1 MSGHELQDNDLISR
15 STTVVAADT
24 SDETI
29 LIDID
34 SGYFFQLNKSAA
46 RIWELV
52 DPPRSFADLCAAIQK
67 RFDATP
73 ETCRTDIAE
82 FVAEMQEQGLL
93 RVGVA

>member
-34 SGYFFQLNKSAA
+34 SGYFFQLNKTAA
-46 RIWELV
+46 RIWNLV
-52 DPPRSFADLCAAIQK
+52 EQPRPFADLCAALQAGF
-67 RFDATP
+67 RDLPDNFG
-73 ETCRTDIAE
+73 AE
-82 FVAEMQEQGLL
+82 VARFVADMRDRGLIT
-93 RVGVA
+93 VTAG